1 MSERPRQLDLFAG
14 GAQPSAPGVRTATS
28 PAADTTAAAFKDPR
42 RALRDHLDNRTPLP
56 LATLQAVV
64 TVVAAAPEA
73 ADAAELLCR
82 VCERY
87 AADDR
92 DFGPNREVAAALAGL
107 ASLRPPARAR
117 VTRRL
122 RACRALRPARLP
134 PLLRAETAALAR
146 PDLAPLRACL
156 QDADDRVRAAA
167 CAVVADIGEGRLLPE
182 LREISED
189 PAEGPARAAL
199 LARGHLGDSAARPA
213 LEGCLTRAIEVG
225 GESREGLENLLSALA
240 PVATAD
246 TAVRVRRLLP
256 TLDGAARTA
265 ARDLLEMLDGDTP

>member
-1 MSERPRQLDLFAG
+1 MSQRPRQLDLFAG
-14 GAQPSAPGVRTATS
+14 GAEPPATPGGTTAS
-28 PAADTTAAAFKDPR
+28 PAAGATAATFKDPR

-56 LATLQAVV
+56 LASLQAVV
-64 TVVAAAPEA
+64 TVVATAPEA
-73 ADAAELLCR
+73 AEAAELLCR

-92 DFGPNREVAAALAGL
+92 DFGPNREVTAALTGL
-107 ASLRPPARAR
+107 ASLSPPARAR

-122 RACRALRPARLP
+122 RACRALSPARLP
-134 PLLRAETAALAR
+134 PVLRAEMAALAR

-156 QDADDRVRAAA
+156 RDADDGVRAAA
-167 CAVVADIGEGRLLPE
+167 CTLVADIGEGRLLPE

-189 PAEGPARAAL
+189 PADGAARAAL
-199 LARGHLGDSAARPA
+199 LARGHLGDTAARPA
-213 LEGCLTRAIEVG
+213 LDGCLTRAIEVG
-225 GESREGLENLLSALA
+225 GESREDLENLLSALA

-256 TLDGAARTA
+256 TLDGAARAA
-265 ARDLLEMLDGDTP
+265 ARDLLEMLDGDPA